1 LGAVANGEMTPGN
14 VSGSNLDKKGYI
26 HVAQPE
32 LRNIASGLEGAAI
45 GSIRR

>member
-1 LGAVANGEMTPGN
+1 MANGEMTPGN
-14 VSGSNLDKKGYI
+14 VSGSNLDEKGYI

-32 LRNIASGLEGAAI
+32 LCNITSGMEGAAI